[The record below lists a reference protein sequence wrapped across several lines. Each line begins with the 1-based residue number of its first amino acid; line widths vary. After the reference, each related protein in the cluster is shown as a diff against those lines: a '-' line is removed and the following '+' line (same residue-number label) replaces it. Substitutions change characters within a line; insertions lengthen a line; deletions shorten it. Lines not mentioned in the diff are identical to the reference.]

1 MSSIKELESKLTRI
15 SAQLNTLH
23 EEKIFGSDTLDNT
36 SIDEMIGLLKTEYIR
51 IVDELEKIKKADYS
65 DGELDLI
72 INEHKGNGDR
82 DVYYDIRL
90 TDTPVYIGEIR
101 VTYANPVKFFGD
113 IGYELKKEYRGN
125 GYMLKALNVLK
136 EPLRERGLTHPRLT
150 VYPSNIP
157 SVKTIE
163 KFGGKKVE
171 TTGFYDIYEVDLDDE
186 DNKKVR

>member
-1 MSSIKELESKLTRI
+1 
-15 SAQLNTLH
+15 
-23 EEKIFGSDTLDNT
+23 
-36 SIDEMIGLLKTEYIR
+36 MIELLKTEYIR
-51 IVDELEKIKKADYS
+51 ILDELEKIKKADYS

-90 TDTPVYIGEIR
+90 TDTSVYIGKIR

-113 IGYELKKEYRGN
+113 IGYKIKKEYRGN

-136 EPLRERGLTHPRLT
+136 KPLCERGLTHPRLT